1 MKQFARCTNC
11 RQWYLYSATLL
22 VEIYRGN
29 GLHRTALWCASC
41 VQVAEQRSQAAGAS
55 GEHGTV
61 DLSATFQFASPVP
74 EGHGSDDFH
83 RLIQEHLDLMDR
95 ALQEDDSVI
104 VPLIDD
110 FIDRCRTYRDQ
121 LEHPAHEQRLSGHLQ
136 YWDTFL
142 QALRRSS

>member
-1 MKQFARCTNC
+1 MR
-11 RQWYLYSATLL
+11 SATLL

-29 GLHRTALWCASC
+29 GLHRTTLWCMSC
-41 VQVAEQRSQAAGAS
+41 VHAAEQRSQSASES
-55 GEHGTV
+55 GEHEIA
-61 DLSATFQFASPVP
+61 DLRAALPSSSAVLET
-74 EGHGSDDFH
+74 HGSDDFH

-110 FIDRCRTYRDQ
+110 FMDRCRTHREQ
-121 LEHPAHEQRLSGHLQ
+121 LEHPAHVQRLSGHLQ

>member
-11 RQWYLYSATLL
+11 RQWYIHSATLL

-29 GLHRTALWCASC
+29 GLHRTTLWCASC
-41 VQVAEQRSQAAGAS
+41 IRAAEQRSQAADDR
-55 GEHGTV
+55 GEHGTA
-61 DLSATFQFASPVP
+61 DLSAAFQFTSPAP
-74 EGHGSDDFH
+74 DTHGSDDFH
-83 RLIQEHLDLMDR
+83 RLIQEHLNLMDR
-95 ALQEDDSVI
+95 ALQEDDNII

-110 FIDRCRTYRDQ
+110 FMARCRTHRDQ
-121 LEHPAHEQRLSGHLQ
+121 LDHPAHVQRLSGHLQ